1 WSLDKDR
8 TRPGQQA
15 ARSGLS
21 EPVQVTALVV
31 GDGAAGVDVL
41 RSSLFAV
48 VVGGV
53 SAGREPDD
61 VAVFAQGGDE
71 AGAEGVNHTAGGG
84 SAGQPGSQEL
94 LAAGAV
100 CSQVVDQGRPPS
112 RGVPGAEPGVGGG
125 RAEAVQQVVRHPGL
139 LDLLGVEPGGAG
151 GQVDQAGPVGLWAGF
166 AVAGRGG
173 VQ

>member
-61 VAVFAQGGDE
+61 VAVFAQGDDE
-71 AGAEGVNHTAGGG
+71 AVAEGVNHTAGGVRRA
-84 SAGQPGSQEL
+84 SPAARSSSL
-94 LAAGAV
+94 LA
-100 CSQVVDQGRPPS
+100 PS
-112 RGVPGAEPGVGGG
+112 AR
-125 RAEAVQQVVRHPGL
+125 R
-139 LDLLGVEPGGAG
+139 
-151 GQVDQAGPVGLWAGF
+151 
-166 AVAGRGG
+166 
-173 VQ
+173 